1 MRLRNNKECGEGE
14 ENTGNHL
21 ISDGGRYVR
30 TNKSAPSHSRKVLY
44 VGLFFSACWA
54 FSIFF
59 QRSQVEVPT
68 LPVSQNVNTSVRGKG
83 NKNWWEVDQPLLEN
97 WPHPIKTRTDIG
109 KYLNLLQMKRG
120 VEVGVQRGRFA
131 MRTLS
136 QWAVCETYKLV
147 DLWGVD
153 PNYKEPGSDS
163 NAVKNGHMMAAQALL
178 KKWTDKGVTEF
189 FPMRSD
195 DAAKKF
201 PDNYFDFVYID
212 ARHDYCAVLEDIRL
226 YYSKLRP
233 GGIIAGHDFVDA
245 QYALERLGPVSLLPF
260 FFFLCFLN

>member
-1 MRLRNNKECGEGE
+1 
-14 ENTGNHL
+14 
-21 ISDGGRYVR
+21 
-30 TNKSAPSHSRKVLY
+30 
-44 VGLFFSACWA
+44 
-54 FSIFF
+54 
-59 QRSQVEVPT
+59 
-68 LPVSQNVNTSVRGKG
+68 
-83 NKNWWEVDQPLLEN
+83 
-97 WPHPIKTRTDIG
+97 
-109 KYLNLLQMKRG
+109 
-120 VEVGVQRGRFA
+120 VGVQRGRFA

-136 QWAVCETYKLV
+136 QWVVCETYKLV

-153 PNYKEPGSDS
+153 PNYKEPGRDS
-163 NAVKNGHMMAAQALL
+163 NAVKNEHMMAAKELL

-201 PDNYFDFVYID
+201 PDNYFDFAYID

-245 QYALERLGPVSLLPF
+245 QYALERLGPEEDWSLCEDGTKNERASRGAVEDFALEHNLKIYATDEGFPTWIMQKPY
-260 FFFLCFLN
+260 